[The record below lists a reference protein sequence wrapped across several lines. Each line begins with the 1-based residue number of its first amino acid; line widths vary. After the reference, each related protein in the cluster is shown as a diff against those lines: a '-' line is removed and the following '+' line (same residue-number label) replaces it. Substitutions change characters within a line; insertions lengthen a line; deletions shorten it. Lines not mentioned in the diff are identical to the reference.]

1 MIHQEFEELL
11 SAYIDFEVTPEE
23 EKAIREHI
31 ESCVSCRNLYEQSK
45 IIKEKLHGL
54 NETIPVPQDLNKILI
69 TSLDSVKKKRFIPNF
84 SLGVAI
90 SLALLVILVLFIA
103 VYILKPTEPNPLI
116 NGVLESYIDISDGK
130 LPIAYKTENAED
142 LKVDLDKTGN
152 VPFEFDV
159 DDFSAIGF
167 KLEGALV
174 KDLAKRRSLIFVY
187 EGKDPVGYYLLN
199 SLESDFPVKAKKI
212 RDDEKRTDFYLIQR
226 DGYNMVMWKEEGKT
240 CFMVSRLD
248 PKELLSL
255 AAESVED

>member
-69 TSLDSVKKKRFIPNF
+69 TSLDNVKRERFIPNL

-90 SLALLVILVLFIA
+90 SMALLVILALFIA
-103 VYILKPTEPNPLI
+103 VYIFKPTGPNPLLS
-116 NGVLESYIDISDGK
+116 GVLESYIDISDGK
-130 LPIAYKTENAED
+130 LPIAYKTENVED
-142 LKVDLDKTGN
+142 LKVDLDKTGKI
-152 VPFEFDV
+152 PFEFDV

-167 KLEGALV
+167 KLKGALV
-174 KDLAKRRSLIFVY
+174 KDLAKRRSLIFIY
-187 EGKDPVGYYLLN
+187 EGKEPVGYYLLN
-199 SLESDFPVKAKKI
+199 SLKSDFPIEAKKI
-212 RDDEKRTDFYLIQR
+212 RNDEKGIDFYLLQR
-226 DGYNMVMWKEEGKT
+226 DGYNLVVWKEEGKT
-240 CFMVSRLD
+240 CFMISRLN

-255 AAESVED
+255 ATATLED